1 MLANH
6 LAPMATPA
14 PKRGGRAANRG
25 RRCGAIDTLGPPSY
39 IAARH
44 GPREMMCR
52 RAAHRANGGPRFHTT
67 LESCRLPA
75 REARGFFGVVLRART
90 PATGPATRRF
100 FIVRRQPTW
109 RDRKRVV

>member
-6 LAPMATPA
+6 LAPRATPA
-14 PKRGGRAANRG
+14 AKRGGRWSNRG
-25 RRCGAIDTLGPPSY
+25 RRCGAIDTLVPPSY

-67 LESCRLPA
+67 LEICRLPA

-90 PATGPATRRF
+90 PANGPATRRF
-100 FIVRRQPTW
+100 FIVRRQ
-109 RDRKRVV
+109 DRKSVV

>member
-52 RAAHRANGGPRFHTT
+52 RAAHRATGGPRFHTT
-67 LESCRLPA
+67 LDSCRHPA
-75 REARGFFGVVLRART
+75 REARSYLVVLFRARPPAHEPGT
-90 PATGPATRRF
+90 PASF
-100 FIVRRQPTW
+100 LL
-109 RDRKRVV
+109 

>member
-14 PKRGGRAANRG
+14 PTRGGRAANRG

-39 IAARH
+39 IAAPH
-44 GPREMMCR
+44 GPRETMCR
-52 RAAHRANGGPRFHTT
+52 RAAHRANGGPRFHPP

-75 REARGFFGVVLRART
+75 AEARGFFVLALCART
-90 PATGPATRRF
+90 PAPGPEPRRS
-100 FIVRRQPTW
+100 FIFRHH
-109 RDRKRVV
+109 

>member
-1 MLANH
+1 MTH
-6 LAPMATPA
+6 SVPS
-14 PKRGGRAANRG
+14 
-25 RRCGAIDTLGPPSY
+25 RRSFVVWGAIDTLGPPSY

-90 PATGPATRRF
+90 PANGPATRRF
-100 FIVRRQPTW
+100 FIVRRHSTW
-109 RDRKRVV
+109 RPR